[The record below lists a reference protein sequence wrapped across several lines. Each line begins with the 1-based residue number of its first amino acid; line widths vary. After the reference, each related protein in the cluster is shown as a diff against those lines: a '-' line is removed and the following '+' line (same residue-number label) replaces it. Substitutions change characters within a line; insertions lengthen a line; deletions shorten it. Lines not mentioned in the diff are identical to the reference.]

1 MLKVKIQALKNK
13 LREKIAIINK
23 LTSSS
28 SSAIHDNDN
37 DDDNDMHYSDSLGR
51 NLQYQMTTAGNLL
64 YD

>member
-1 MLKVKIQALKNK
+1 MLRNENENVLKVKIQALKNK

-28 SSAIHDNDN
+28 AIHD
-37 DDDNDMHYSDSLGR
+37 DDDDSGR
-51 NLQYQMTTAGNLL
+51 NLQYQITTAGNLL